1 MLRLLQVLPDSGSG
15 SDRNQ
20 QIQMHRLRRIRS
32 SELPLRRMR
41 IQVLYLVLSSGSEG
55 MVLMCLLWSDMH
67 RIPYR
72 LHRPFLPSLHHST
85 GTG

>member
-1 MLRLLQVLPDSGSG
+1 MQRLVSPEQEVRRILQKMLRLLQVLLKSGSG

-41 IQVLYLVLSSGSEG
+41 IQVLYLVLFSGSED
-55 MVLMCLLWSDMH
+55 MVLRYQL
-67 RIPYR
+67 
-72 LHRPFLPSLHHST
+72 
-85 GTG
+85 